1 MASRLADYTSSSD
14 DSSAEEDTYDQYA
27 DADER
32 DEAELFQNPGR
43 RKRRRVGGK
52 EDAMLGVFGE
62 DSEDERNGLGGR
74 AMRYKGVDFRKAEKT
89 AEEPAQEHEPAEA
102 GVEDEAMKHAADHS
116 EEEYYEEE
124 EGDQEGEDYVIER
137 DYDEDDEPPRPS
149 FGGLGLGAAAF
160 APRSVTS
167 FAPRTV
173 KSAHPGLGSKAVPAT
188 PGSSDAST
196 PATMTVRGGI
206 GFKTSTTT
214 ETPPN
219 MDSGVATDVCPQTKS
234 RWDQAP
240 KPVIGESGAAT
251 RPPVSFAPP
260 QTVSSPMPAPRVAPT
275 PPSAPA
281 APAPI
286 RPTMASLRKKG
297 PPARGES
304 RLKAGFGAKMLAKM
318 GYVEGQGL
326 GSKGQG
332 IVNPI
337 ETKLRSGRLGVGG
350 MKEMTEQARE
360 EARRRGVV
368 FSDDEDD
375 VQKKRKAKINK
386 EGGAGTPRMGAGRG
400 RREKE
405 VFRTAEEIAV
415 EAGGLV
421 IPPALAKIVDMT
433 GREMKTISA
442 SEGVGTPNG
451 ENKQD
456 VEMKIALMARRELEA
471 YASEWK
477 GLQDQKK
484 YVEQEEKRLAK
495 VVDDETEQ
503 ITRLE
508 RLIALVVEIE
518 DMSSTST
525 GDEGEEALDWISA
538 KLEQMQFQ
546 YRDENEAF
554 ELDQVAVGAITP
566 FIKQALAS
574 WDPLS
579 QPTYLL
585 DYFHRWRGVLRIK
598 SKSDI
603 EAEFETNGFLGEERE
618 KTTYYE
624 TLMMQVWLPKVRSA
638 INNEWDSLH
647 PGPVLHV
654 LEAWEQLLPPF
665 ISQSVLEQLILPKL
679 HAAVQEWNPRRKG
692 PEPHTWVFPWLPLL
706 GEHMAEVVDDVR
718 RKFGKVLAGWR
729 VEDGV
734 VEGLEEWREVFG
746 KGEMEGM
753 LVKHLIPKLAS
764 VLRVD
769 FEVDPADQKLE
780 PLGLVFPWLP
790 FFRPSTFGQLFEAE
804 FFPKW
809 LNILYLWLTDEPN
822 YTEVSQ
828 WYQFWQEV
836 FPGDMRS
843 IPAVRK
849 GFAKGLDMMN
859 QSLDLGAR
867 AAKELAPPA
876 AGPAKPIAPP
886 PKPVEKVQPK
896 KYVQQVETTFKDI
909 VEDFCAE
916 HNLLLVPTR
925 KAHEVTGKPLM
936 RVTASASGTGGV
948 LVYLD
953 QDVVWAQDRK
963 RREVFDPIG
972 FEDLLKRV
980 G

>member
-1 MASRLADYTSSSD
+1 
-14 DSSAEEDTYDQYA
+14 
-27 DADER
+27 
-32 DEAELFQNPGR
+32 
-43 RKRRRVGGK
+43 
-52 EDAMLGVFGE
+52 
-62 DSEDERNGLGGR
+62 
-74 AMRYKGVDFRKAEKT
+74 
-89 AEEPAQEHEPAEA
+89 
-102 GVEDEAMKHAADHS
+102 
-116 EEEYYEEE
+116 
-124 EGDQEGEDYVIER
+124 
-137 DYDEDDEPPRPS
+137 
-149 FGGLGLGAAAF
+149 
-160 APRSVTS
+160 
-167 FAPRTV
+167 
-173 KSAHPGLGSKAVPAT
+173 
-188 PGSSDAST
+188 
-196 PATMTVRGGI
+196 
-206 GFKTSTTT
+206 
-214 ETPPN
+214 
-219 MDSGVATDVCPQTKS
+219 
-234 RWDQAP
+234 
-240 KPVIGESGAAT
+240 
-251 RPPVSFAPP
+251 
-260 QTVSSPMPAPRVAPT
+260 
-275 PPSAPA
+275 
-281 APAPI
+281 
-286 RPTMASLRKKG
+286 MASLRKKG

-326 GSKGQG
+326 GSNGQG

-368 FSDDEDD
+368 FGDDEDEL
-375 VQKKRKAKINK
+375 QKKRKAKAKK

-400 RREKE
+400 RKEKE

-433 GREMKTISA
+433 GREVKTISA
-442 SEGVGTPNG
+442 AEGVGTPKG
-451 ENKQD
+451 ENRQD

-477 GLQDQKK
+477 ALQDQKK
-484 YVEQEEKRLAK
+484 YVEQEEKRLAR
-495 VVDDETEQ
+495 VIDDETEK

-508 RLIALVVEIE
+508 GLVALVVEIE
-518 DMSSTST
+518 DMSSKST
-525 GDEGEEALDWISA
+525 GHESEVALDWISA

-546 YRDENEAF
+546 YRDESEAL

-603 EAEFETNGFLGEERE
+603 EAQFEANGFLGEERE
-618 KTTYYE
+618 RTTYYE
-624 TLMMQVWLPKVRSA
+624 TLMMQIWLPKVRSA
-638 INNEWDSLH
+638 INNEWDPLH
-647 PGPVLHV
+647 PGPVLNV

-665 ISQSVLEQLILPKL
+665 ISQSILEQLILPKL

-706 GEHMAEVVDDVR
+706 GERMAEVVDDVK

-729 VEDGV
+729 IEDGV

-746 KGEMEGM
+746 KGEMEGI
-753 LVKHLIPKLAS
+753 LVKHLLPKLAS

-836 FPGDMRS
+836 FPRDMRS

-886 PKPVEKVQPK
+886 TKPMEKVQPK
-896 KYVQQVETTFKDI
+896 KYVPPVETTFKDI
-909 VEDFCAE
+909 VEGFCAE
-916 HNLLLVPTR
+916 NNLLLMPTR

-953 QDVVWAQDRK
+953 QDVIWAQDRK
-963 RREVFDPIG
+963 RREVFEPIG
-972 FEDLLKRV
+972 FEDLLKRT